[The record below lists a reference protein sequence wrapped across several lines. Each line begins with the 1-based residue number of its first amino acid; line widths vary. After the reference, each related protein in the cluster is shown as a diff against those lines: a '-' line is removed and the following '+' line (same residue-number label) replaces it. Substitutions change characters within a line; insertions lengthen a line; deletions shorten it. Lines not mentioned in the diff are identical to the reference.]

1 MPLYANAGFLPF
13 LRNLLCSR
21 SRMLKKVMCS
31 RCSLRLAARTFTP
44 AWLSESVG
52 GR

>member
-21 SRMLKKVMCS
+21 SRMLKKVMWS
-31 RCSLRLAARTFTP
+31 RCSLRLAVPQLGSFA
-44 AWLSESVG
+44 SS
-52 GR
+52 GRA